1 MGGCL
6 APVKHHY
13 TAGSKEDLPGG
24 ASHMKKVQDLLTD
37 AGKFPPWETSI
48 YIKLQK
54 GRLDPSSISD
64 ILKSLHNAAKKGDLV
79 VQDRPFLQQQN
90 QHK

>member
-1 MGGCL
+1 
-6 APVKHHY
+6 
-13 TAGSKEDLPGG
+13 
-24 ASHMKKVQDLLTD
+24 MKKVQDLLTD

-64 ILKSLHNAAKKGDLV
+64 VLKSLHNAAKKGDLV

-90 QHK
+90 PISTNKDPNLANHLSHKKIEY